1 MATPRLTPSRTVSA
15 MSGETLDALL
25 WRELG
30 TTDVEPVLEA
40 NRGLAELGAFLPEGT
55 LVLIPEIASAP
66 VVDAALVQLW
76 N

>member
-1 MATPRLTPSRTVSA
+1 MARPAPLRTVTA
-15 MSGETLDALL
+15 MSVETLDALL
-25 WRELG
+25 WRTIG

-55 LVLIPEIASAP
+55 PVFIPESASAP